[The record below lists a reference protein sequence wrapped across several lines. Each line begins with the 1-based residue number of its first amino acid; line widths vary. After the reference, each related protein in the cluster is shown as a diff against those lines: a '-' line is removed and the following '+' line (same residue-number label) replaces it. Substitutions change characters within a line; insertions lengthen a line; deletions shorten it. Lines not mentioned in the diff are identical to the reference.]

1 MKPLIIAFALLPAF
15 GMAQTQQPQTK
26 KPPVL
31 SAPVRPTEAQCL
43 QMPVAKP
50 VINDTAT
57 LTTQPLYY
65 NDRTRRN

>member
-15 GMAQTQQPQTK
+15 GMAQTQQQPQTK
-26 KPPVL
+26 KPPTIA
-31 SAPVRPTEAQCL
+31 APVRPTEAQCV

-50 VINDTAT
+50 VINDTT
-57 LTTQPLYY
+57 LTIQPLYY